1 MNTNTLYFKPKM
13 AWNKHTHDIFQKI
26 ERGLDRLHAKCYDTL
41 PDLINTSSPNSKNSL
56 LDELDNMLLHVNTIN
71 ADIKRL
77 QILKVWFCAE
87 NATIISNLLQ
97 NNSYLNYNEEQLEKI
112 IQVIA

>member
-13 AWNKHTHDIFQKI
+13 AWNKHTHDIYQKI
-26 ERGLDRLHAKCYDTL
+26 ERGIDRLQSKCNETM
-41 PDLINTSSPNSKNSL
+41 PDLTNSPLPNCKDFL
-56 LDELDNMLLHVNTIN
+56 LDELDKMLLHISNIN

-87 NATIISNLLQ
+87 NATTIGNLLQ
-97 NNSYLNYNEEQLEKI
+97 NNTYLNYNEEQLEKI
-112 IQVIA
+112 IQVIP